1 MSRPIFLSYRH
12 ADSAAATG
20 RLNDAIGRRFGTE
33 AVYMDRA
40 ATAWGEEWPSAL
52 ENAISSAHI
61 VIVVMGP
68 NWIRDDDEFGRRL
81 IDKPDDW
88 VRREIELALSSRK
101 MILPLLVDSAD
112 MPPRE
117 AFPPEIAD
125 ITERHAISMRLDTW
139 DEEIDGVL
147 DRLSPLVA
155 ERAEGTVQEEPLPVA
170 DRFRAVA
177 SRFYDSPMRDR
188 MAAAEEIAGIG
199 GLLELDE
206 VLDFAHSTN
215 PAERVGAAVAIAAH
229 LRTSERLRDDPR
241 VRSAVRKLLGDG
253 RSRVRYRAADVLRGF
268 PALVPAYETE
278 LTELAELDSNEYVR
292 RMARRALAR
301 AGGGA

>member
-1 MSRPIFLSYRH
+1 MSRPIFLSYRR

-33 AVYMDRA
+33 AVYMDTS
-40 ATAWGEEWPSAL
+40 ATAWGEEWPTALQTAITSAR
-52 ENAISSAHI
+52 I

-68 NWIRDDDEFGRRL
+68 NWIREDDDFGRRL

-88 VRREIELALSSRK
+88 VRREIELALGARK
-101 MILPLLVDSAD
+101 VILPLLVDSAD

-117 AFPPEIAD
+117 AFPPEIAN
-125 ITERHAISMRLDTW
+125 ITERHAIAMRLDTW
-139 DEEIDGVL
+139 DQEIDGVL
-147 DRLSPLVA
+147 DRLAPLIA
-155 ERAEGTVQEEPLPVA
+155 ERADGTVREEPPPVA

-177 SRFYDSPMRDR
+177 SRFYDSPMSER

-199 GLLELDE
+199 GLLELE
-206 VLDFAHSTN
+206 QVLDFAHSTR

-229 LRTSERLRDDPR
+229 LRASERLRDDPR

-253 RSRVRYRAADVLRGF
+253 RSRVRYRAAEVLRGF
-268 PALVPAYETE
+268 PALVPAYEAE
-278 LTELAELDSNEYVR
+278 LTELAELDPNEYVR

-301 AGGGA
+301 AGV